1 MSSLQAGLAIAGGL
15 VLAGLV
21 AHSTWSSRRHEP
33 RRAVSEPGD
42 TTKTVFEPITMPGGL
57 GSASTLASA
66 NHLHDKRLRIDPL
79 IDVVVPLALDHVVS
93 SDAVLANLPHTRR
106 VGSKPFLVEG
116 HNHATGVWEQAEP
129 GARYDALQAAV
140 QLANRKGALNEIEF
154 SEFVMKAQAFADA
167 MAASP
172 EFPEMLHEVARAREL
187 DQFASEHDAQL
198 SVCLRARGAAWS
210 PGYIVQQAARQGF
223 VAGAMPGRMV
233 LPGVQPAM
241 PVLSLSFDT
250 QAALAEDPNEAA
262 IFDITLSLD
271 APHVPREEDPFARM
285 GQVALALAQDM
296 DGVVTDDRGN
306 RLVNEAIESIALDLS
321 QLYDDL
327 DAHDLSA
334 GSPQARRLFS

>member
-1 MSSLQAGLAIAGGL
+1 MSSLQVGLAIAGGL

-21 AHSTWSSRRHEP
+21 AHSTWTSRRHAP
-33 RRAVSEPGD
+33 RRAAVEPD
-42 TTKTVFEPITMPGGL
+42 EAKTVFEPIAMPGSGL
-57 GSASTLASA
+57 GAASALATA
-66 NHLHDKRLRIDPL
+66 NHLHDKRLRIDAL
-79 IDVVVPLALDHVVS
+79 IDVLVPIALDHLVS
-93 SDAVLANLPHTRR
+93 GDAVLANLPHTRR

-116 HNHATGVWEQAEP
+116 RNNATGQWEQAEP
-129 GARYDALQAAV
+129 GQRYNALQAAV
-140 QLANRKGALNEIEF
+140 QLASRKGALNEIEF

-167 MAASP
+167 MGGAP

-198 SVCLRARGAAWS
+198 SVCLRARSAAWS
-210 PGYIVQQAARQGF
+210 PGYIAQQAAKQGF
-223 VAGAMPGRMV
+223 VAGAVPGRMV
-233 LPGVQPAM
+233 LPGSQPGM
-241 PVLSLSFDT
+241 PVLSLSYDT

-262 IFDITLSLD
+262 MYELTISLD
-271 APHVPREEDPFARM
+271 APHVPREEEPFARM
-285 GQVALALAQDM
+285 GQVAIALAQEM

-306 RLVNEAIESIALDLS
+306 RLVNEAIEAIAVDLA

>member
-1 MSSLQAGLAIAGGL
+1 MSSLQVGLAIAGGL

-21 AHSTWSSRRHEP
+21 AHSTWMSRRAEP
-33 RRAVSEPGD
+33 RRAVDESGEAK
-42 TTKTVFEPITMPGGL
+42 TTFEPIAMPGGGL
-57 GSASTLASA
+57 GSGAVLSSA

-79 IDVVVPLALDHVVS
+79 IDVVVPLALDHLVS
-93 SDAVLANLPHTRR
+93 GDAVLANLPHTRR
-106 VGSKPFLVEG
+106 VGTKPFLVEG
-116 HNHATGVWEQAEP
+116 RNDASGQWEQAEP
-129 GARYDALQAAV
+129 GRRYNALQVAV

-167 MAASP
+167 LGGSP

-210 PGYIVQQAARQGF
+210 PGYIMQQAARQGF
-223 VAGAMPGRMV
+223 VAGAVPGRMV
-233 LPGVQPAM
+233 LPGSQPGM

-262 IFDITLSLD
+262 IFELALSLD
-271 APHVPREEDPFARM
+271 APHVPREEEPFARM
-285 GQVALALAQDM
+285 GQVALALAQEM
-296 DGVVTDDRGN
+296 EGVVTDDRGN
-306 RLVNEAIESIALDLS
+306 RLVNEAIEAIAIDLA
-321 QLYDDL
+321 QLYDEL

>member
-1 MSSLQAGLAIAGGL
+1 MSSLQVGLAIAGGL

-21 AHSTWSSRRHEP
+21 AHSTWSSRRHAP
-33 RRAVSEPGD
+33 RKAEGELGD
-42 TTKTVFEPITMPGGL
+42 AKTVFEPIVMPGSGL
-57 GSASTLASA
+57 GAVSALASA
-66 NHLHDKRLRIDPL
+66 NHLHDKRLRIDAL
-79 IDVVVPLALDHVVS
+79 IDVVVPLALDHLVS
-93 SDAVLANLPHTRR
+93 GDAVLANLPHTRR

-116 HNHATGVWEQAEP
+116 RNNATGQWEQAEP
-129 GARYDALQAAV
+129 GERYNALQAAV
-140 QLANRKGALNEIEF
+140 QLASRKGALNEIEF

-167 MAASP
+167 MGAAP

-198 SVCLRARGAAWS
+198 SVCLRARSAAWS
-210 PGYIVQQAARQGF
+210 PGYIAQQSAKQGF
-223 VAGAMPGRMV
+223 VAGAVPGRMV
-233 LPGVQPAM
+233 LPGAQPGM

-262 IFDITLSLD
+262 IYELTISLD
-271 APHVPREEDPFARM
+271 APHVPREEEPFARM
-285 GQVALALAQDM
+285 GQVAIALAQEM

-306 RLVNEAIESIALDLS
+306 RLVNEAIEAIAVDLA

>member
-1 MSSLQAGLAIAGGL
+1 MSSLQVGLAIAGGL

-42 TTKTVFEPITMPGGL
+42 TKTVFEPITMPGGL
-57 GSASTLASA
+57 GSAATLASA
-66 NHLHDKRLRIDPL
+66 SHLHDKRLRIDPL

-93 SDAVLANLPHTRR
+93 GDAVLANLPHTRR

-116 HNHATGVWEQAEP
+116 HNNATGVWEQAEP

-167 MAASP
+167 MSASP
-172 EFPEMLHEVARAREL
+172 DFPEMLHEVARAREI

-223 VAGAMPGRMV
+223 VAGAVPGRMV